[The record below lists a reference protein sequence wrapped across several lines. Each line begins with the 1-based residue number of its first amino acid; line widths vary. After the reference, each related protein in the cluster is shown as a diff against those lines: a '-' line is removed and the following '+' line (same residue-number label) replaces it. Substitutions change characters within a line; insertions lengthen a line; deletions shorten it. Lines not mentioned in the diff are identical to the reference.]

1 MTPKVIAILA
11 ATSGGGTVTS
21 LRGLLHLWH
30 KANYSVTLVRT
41 PDSPGLLREE
51 RLLGIDVVEIPRR
64 DTRATLGS
72 ALALLRDVLRLWH
85 DIRRIRKTVRS
96 RPGAVVLP
104 FLTGTALV
112 TLAATIGLPNRV
124 IVCER
129 NDTSMQ
135 PFGWHV
141 RLLRRLLYP
150 RAAAITVNSTNPAA
164 SDLLRKISRG
174 RPVHVVPNPHPREM
188 QLADPANSR
197 VILAVGRLVDQ
208 KQHATLIEAFAAI
221 ADRIPEWRV
230 VIVGDGPLR
239 GDLEAQI
246 DRLDL
251 SDRVTLAGQVED
263 PRPFYASAGLFV
275 LPSNYEGT
283 SNALLEAASAGLPCI
298 VSEETAPPR
307 TASILPSVP
316 AGSPDALAV
325 RMLAACA
332 DSNGRAKLGRAAERW
347 VHRVSDDEVLAEW
360 MSVIRSA
367 SGTAH
372 PAT

>member
-1 MTPKVIAILA
+1 VLIYLGPLEH
-11 ATSGGGTVTS
+11 GGTIRAITRLRASWTIEGTAVS
-21 LRGLLHLWH
+21 LMTFGGVADSSVSAAEHRANRPTLWQGMLEH
-30 KANYSVTLVRT
+30 
-41 PDSPGLLREE
+41 
-51 RLLGIDVVEIPRR
+51 
-64 DTRATLGS
+64 S
-72 ALALLRDVLRLWH
+72 ALGMVRSASSLGALLRQVRRV
-85 DIRRIRKTVRS
+85 IRD
-96 RPGAVVLP
+96 RPEAAVLP

-129 NDTSMQ
+129 TDVSRHRV
-135 PFGWHV
+135 GWHV

-208 KQHATLIEAFAAI
+208 KQHATLIEAFATI

-298 VSEETAPPR
+298 VTTTSSPT
-307 TASILPSVP
+307 T
-316 AGSPDALAV
+316 SPDAFRIFHPGDVKLLANH
-325 RMLAACA
+325 LHELCTDA
-332 DSNGRAKLGRAAERW
+332 DDRRAE
-347 VHRVSDDEVLAEW
+347 
-360 MSVIRSA
+360 
-367 SGTAH
+367 GTAARMWLQSEESDALQAWRAVLNIKG
-372 PAT
+372 PS

>member
-174 RPVHVVPNPHPREM
+174 RPVHVVPNPHPRDM
-188 QLADPANSR
+188 QPADPVNSR
-197 VILAVGRLVDQ
+197 VILAVGRLVKQ
-208 KQHATLIEAFAAI
+208 KQHAALIEAFAKI
-221 ADRIPEWRV
+221 AGRLPEWHV
-230 VIVGDGPLR
+230 VIVGEGPLR
-239 GDLEAQI
+239 GDLESQI
-246 DRLDL
+246 DHL
-251 SDRVTLAGQVED
+251 SLTHRVTLAGQVED
-263 PRPFYASAGLFV
+263 PRPFYATAGLFV
-275 LPSNYEGT
+275 LPSDYEGT

-298 VSEETAPPR
+298 VSEETAPPQ
-307 TASILPSVP
+307 TACILLSVP
-316 AGSPDALAV
+316 AGSPNELAV
-325 RMLAACA
+325 RMLEACTNS
-332 DSNGRAKLGRAAERW
+332 DRRAELGRAAKRW
-347 VHRVSDDEVLAEW
+347 VNHLSDDDVVAEW
-360 MSVIRSA
+360 ISVIRSA
-367 SGTAH
+367 STLRA